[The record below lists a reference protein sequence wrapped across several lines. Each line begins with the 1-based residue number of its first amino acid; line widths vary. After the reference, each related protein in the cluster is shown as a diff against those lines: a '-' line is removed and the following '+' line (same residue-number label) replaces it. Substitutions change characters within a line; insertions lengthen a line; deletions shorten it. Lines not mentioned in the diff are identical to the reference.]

1 MYIYTITTF
10 EELDNEYG
18 GIAGSSR
25 CVGYYDNFKDAD
37 EVVKNNLGDIF
48 ETIYNYAVIEKVE
61 AGLYPACLERQFYKI
76 HVENDDYRNVT
87 YEPIDEPECVKCIV
101 NFAIG

>member
-18 GIAGSSR
+18 GIAGASR

-37 EVVKNNLGDIF
+37 DAVKSNCCDIF

-61 AGLYPACLERQFYKI
+61 PGLYPYCRERWFYQVHI
-76 HVENDDYRNVT
+76 ENDDWLSAEYK
-87 YEPIDEPECVKCIV
+87 PIDEPYCVKHFV

>member
-48 ETIYNYAVIEKVE
+48 ETIYNM
-61 AGLYPACLERQFYKI
+61 L
-76 HVENDDYRNVT
+76 
-87 YEPIDEPECVKCIV
+87 
-101 NFAIG
+101 

>member
-1 MYIYTITTF
+1 
-10 EELDNEYG
+10 LDNEYG

-48 ETIYNYAVIEKVE
+48 ETIYNYAVIEKVKP
-61 AGLYPACLERQFYKI
+61 GLYPCCRERWFYKVHI
-76 HVENDDYRNVT
+76 KNNSWQDAIYK
-87 YEPIDEPECVKCIV
+87 PIDEPYCVKHVV